1 MRARRRASKVHSLTG
16 RRPEQLPQSR
26 PVSAPVVRLG
36 MTAEDGV
43 APSVFALLERGVG
56 LRPDV
61 AARMSGRVVFR
72 FTDDRIAPSRVNFS
86 VRYITVED
94 GDLTKPDLAI
104 VGSLPHIVHFVSTPL
119 IRGIPNPVRMQG
131 LATLARVARRRV
143 RIEGDSGLAR
153 DVLRL
158 LSL

>member
-1 MRARRRASKVHSLTG
+1 M
-16 RRPEQLPQSR
+16 
-26 PVSAPVVRLG
+26 RLG
-36 MTAEDGV
+36 KTAENGV

-61 AARMSGRVVFR
+61 AASMRGRVVFR
-72 FTDDRIAPSRVNFS
+72 FTEPFAPSRVNFG

-94 GDLTKPDLAI
+94 GDLHKPDLAI
-104 VGSLPHIVHFVSTPL
+104 IGSLPHIVHFVSTPL
-119 IRGIPNPVRMQG
+119 VRGIPNPARIRG
-131 LATLARVARRRV
+131 LAALARVARRKV
-143 RIEGDSGLAR
+143 RIEGDPALAR